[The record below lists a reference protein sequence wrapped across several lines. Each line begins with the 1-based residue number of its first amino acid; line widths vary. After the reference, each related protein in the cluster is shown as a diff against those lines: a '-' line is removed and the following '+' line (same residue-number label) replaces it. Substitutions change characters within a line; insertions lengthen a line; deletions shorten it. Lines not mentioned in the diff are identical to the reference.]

1 MNLTKILG
9 RLTVKEYIL
18 LSLPIIIAIFLYIL
32 FPSYLERAI
41 YKIAED
47 NLNYSPEIPKIPSI
61 VRIKTEGEQTLISLI
76 EVRPYTAPKIEE
88 KTKTVEKAPP
98 PTYRISFI
106 YIGKHKYV
114 IIDNKLWS
122 EGDTL
127 PYGEK
132 ILRITKDG
140 VLVTGKWGER
150 WIKFLR

>member
-18 LSLPIIIAIFLYIL
+18 LSLPIIIAIFLYTL
-32 FPSYLERAI
+32 FSSYLERAI

-47 NLNYSPEIPKIPSI
+47 NLNYSPEIPQIPSI